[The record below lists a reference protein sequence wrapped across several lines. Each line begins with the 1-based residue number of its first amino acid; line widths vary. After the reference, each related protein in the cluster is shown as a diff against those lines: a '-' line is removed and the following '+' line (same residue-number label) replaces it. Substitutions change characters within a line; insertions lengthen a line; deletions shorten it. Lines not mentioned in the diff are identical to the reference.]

1 VTVSKLGRTGRPFP
15 VSGTATACL
24 VALWLA
30 MPACAA
36 WAADAGNG
44 RGLYDKHCALCHG
57 KQGAPTW
64 PGAPDFRR
72 AASLMKSDGQLLSTI
87 RYGKG
92 AMPAYLGVLKDKE
105 LLDLTAHLRT
115 LSR

>member
-1 VTVSKLGRTGRPFP
+1 VTIPKLGRRKAMFP
-15 VSGTATACL
+15 LSGTVLAGLAALCL
-24 VALWLA
+24 AA
-30 MPACAA
+30 PAR
-36 WAADAGNG
+36 AADAGNG
-44 RGLYDKHCALCHG
+44 RSLYDKHCALCHG

-105 LLDLTAHLRT
+105 LLDVTAHLRT